1 MVDGSQG
8 RCRTGYAHRRMAPTL
23 YGMTT
28 KTTRRMVT
36 VCYDA
41 TKRAAPLHR
50 VVGNDQTLCGTIVT
64 QPEIFDAEAS
74 YVAGLECA
82 ACSRITG

>member
-1 MVDGSQG
+1 
-8 RCRTGYAHRRMAPTL
+8 
-23 YGMTT
+23 
-28 KTTRRMVT
+28 MVT

-41 TKRAAPLHR
+41 SKREAPLHR
-50 VVGNDQTLCGTIVT
+50 VVGADRTLCGTTVT

-82 ACSRITG
+82 ACGRITG

>member
-1 MVDGSQG
+1 
-8 RCRTGYAHRRMAPTL
+8 
-23 YGMTT
+23 MTT
-28 KTTRRMVT
+28 NTIRRMVT

-41 TKRAAPLHR
+41 SKREAPLHR
-50 VVGNDQTLCGTIVT
+50 VVGADRTLCGTTVT

-82 ACSRITG
+82 ACGRIAG